1 MSDAV
6 HKLLPSQVLNIL
18 PDSVTSDILL
28 LLQQGGTGDAAGWR
42 WFLFGASAIPP
53 HQRHSEDGSMLD
65 LDKAIMDGDLVAF
78 NALIDCLLSCDS
90 SAGSR
95 ES

>member
-1 MSDAV
+1 
-6 HKLLPSQVLNIL
+6 
-18 PDSVTSDILL
+18 
-28 LLQQGGTGDAAGWR
+28 
-42 WFLFGASAIPP
+42 
-53 HQRHSEDGSMLD
+53 MLD

-90 SAGSR
+90 SAVSS